1 MIWTYF
7 RKIFRRQRDRSLSIA
22 KDRISSRFDSRVLVR
37 YMDMSSFDYRRGN
50 LSIGGF
56 GFDADRKLLPGT
68 QVELLFLLPDTD
80 TWINATGSVL
90 GSEKTRAGLG
100 VRGEFS
106 EISFENERLLAR
118 WLDLRASVQ
127 KAA

>member
-1 MIWTYF
+1 MIKTYL
-7 RKIFRRQRDRSLSIA
+7 RKIFRQRQDRDIPTTDERS
-22 KDRISSRFDSRVLVR
+22 SSRFDSRVLVR
-37 YMDMSSFDYRRGN
+37 YLDMSSFDYRRGN
-50 LSIGGF
+50 LGIGGF
-56 GFDADRKLLPGT
+56 GFDADRKVLPCT
-68 QVELLFLLPDTD
+68 QVELLFLLHDTD

-100 VRGEFS
+100 VRCEFS

-118 WLDLRASVQ
+118 CLDLRAGVQ